1 MGEGGRADRD
11 LLYVLADTGAR
22 LSEICNLRKPYIHVG
37 PKDNIP
43 HVRIRPVGR
52 RLKSKNAARD
62 VPLIGF
68 ALEAMR
74 RNPDGWPQYRD
85 NASAA
90 SKEVNKWIKRLLPA
104 DVEVADSDDENKEG
118 TCLYGLRHAFKDRL
132 RAIRAEDEMK
142 VALMGHDVGMTGKT
156 PDYGRG
162 FSIEAKFEVMSQ
174 IDFSR
179 VV

>member
-1 MGEGGRADRD
+1 VGEGGRADRD

-52 RLKSKNAARD
+52 QLKSKNAARD

-179 VV
+179 AG